1 MSNSKKNN
9 KILIVDDSA
18 INRAILADMLEER
31 YEILEAE
38 NGVEAVEL
46 LHNYGM
52 KISLVLLDVV
62 MPKMD
67 GFEVCQTIRE
77 YSDVPMKN
85 DETALRHFVKQ
96 MRLHVL
102 EPLNNTYGID
112 ISDDA
117 LRKSVELQ
125 NKISR
130 LIRSIGDYRKED
142 NPRITGYEFA
152 VLCLAT
158 YCCPKEALIE
168 KLEETLEELKTRE
181 PDKKCNYRARVV
193 MVGSEIDNPELIK
206 LAEEAGALVVADRF
220 CFGSLPGR
228 DEIIL
233 NDTEDVLTQICRQ
246 YMEWGQCP
254 RFMNTEKIIER
265 QEYVDAIAKE
275 YKADGLIYEQI
286 KFCDYWG
293 YERASAFH
301 VMKEKYGYPVLSI
314 DRPYAVG
321 TSGQLRT
328 RIQAFVES
336 LEIKRINAGRKL

>member
-1 MSNSKKNN
+1 
-9 KILIVDDSA
+9 
-18 INRAILADMLEER
+18 
-31 YEILEAE
+31 
-38 NGVEAVEL
+38 
-46 LHNYGM
+46 
-52 KISLVLLDVV
+52 
-62 MPKMD
+62 
-67 GFEVCQTIRE
+67 
-77 YSDVPMKN
+77 MKN

-246 YMEWGQCP
+246 YMKWGQCP
-254 RFMNTEKIIER
+254 RFMNIEKIIER

-275 YKADGLIYEQI
+275 YKADGLIYQQI